1 MFLNKTKKYIMV
13 EKRQNAILVSIKSLE
28 NVYNRSIGN
37 KGAVNV
43 ECKRVV

>member
-1 MFLNKTKKYIMV
+1 MFLNKNEKNMV